1 MNIEDVNKIID
12 KIDKSSLS
20 FFELDIENCHIKIDK
35 SEVRSYAASGVVA
48 AAENKVVQNYAP
60 DMNIKSNAN
69 AGNSIA
75 NTTDAA
81 AATVDED
88 DSVVVVK
95 APIVG
100 TFYGAPSP
108 DSDNFV
114 SVGSKVKKGD
124 TLCIIESMKLMNEI
138 ESEEDGEVVAIIAND
153 KAMVEYGQPLFKIRR
168 ASIMLDVNEIKKIIP
183 HRYPFLLLDK
193 VTEVT
198 EGVKAKGIKN
208 VTVNE
213 PFFQGHFP
221 KEPVM
226 PGVLIVEAMAQL
238 GAVAILSKDEFKG
251 KTAYFAGIDK
261 VKFRDKV
268 VPGDTLNLEVEIIK
282 MRRNIGIGKAVATV
296 NDKKVCEGELMFAI
310 G

>member
-69 AGNSIA
+69 AGNSTA

-168 ASIMLDVNEIKKIIP
+168 A
-183 HRYPFLLLDK
+183 
-193 VTEVT
+193 
-198 EGVKAKGIKN
+198 
-208 VTVNE
+208 
-213 PFFQGHFP
+213 
-221 KEPVM
+221 
-226 PGVLIVEAMAQL
+226 
-238 GAVAILSKDEFKG
+238 
-251 KTAYFAGIDK
+251 
-261 VKFRDKV
+261 
-268 VPGDTLNLEVEIIK
+268 
-282 MRRNIGIGKAVATV
+282 
-296 NDKKVCEGELMFAI
+296 
-310 G
+310 

>member
-1 MNIEDVNKIID
+1 
-12 KIDKSSLS
+12 
-20 FFELDIENCHIKIDK
+20 
-35 SEVRSYAASGVVA
+35 
-48 AAENKVVQNYAP
+48 
-60 DMNIKSNAN
+60 
-69 AGNSIA
+69 
-75 NTTDAA
+75 
-81 AATVDED
+81 
-88 DSVVVVK
+88 
-95 APIVG
+95 
-100 TFYGAPSP
+100 
-108 DSDNFV
+108 
-114 SVGSKVKKGD
+114 
-124 TLCIIESMKLMNEI
+124 
-138 ESEEDGEVVAIIAND
+138 
-153 KAMVEYGQPLFKIRR
+153 
-168 ASIMLDVNEIKKIIP
+168 MLDVNEIKKIIP
-183 HRYPFLLLDK
+183 HRYPFLLLDR

-213 PFFQGHFP
+213 PCFQGHFP